1 MNAERPMAYPPGPL
15 GAAMQA
21 ARAKDWQAA
30 LETIN
35 PMLGFIRSGNG
46 AGLDL
51 YTPKDL
57 VSCAR
62 VAAAAQEQ
70 MGLYQEAAETWRA
83 LFRKASDALA
93 EWPVTLMDRLNL
105 VRVLAR
111 DGALDEATRRDFAGA
126 LIHLVRKAGMP
137 LDDYRRLTAIL
148 RRQVGLHFETV
159 EDYPAAMEAYGKAL
173 RMARRNPE
181 LFVPMKGDVDA
192 MFKRFARC
200 AEAMGAT
207 TWRNDPIDAYSSAR
221 W

>member
-1 MNAERPMAYPPGPL
+1 MTSDRPMALPPGPL
-15 GAAMQA
+15 GEAIQA
-21 ARAKDWQAA
+21 ARAEDWQAV

-46 AGLDL
+46 VGLDI
-51 YTPKDL
+51 YTPKEL

-62 VAAAAQEQ
+62 LASAAQEQ

-83 LFRKASDALA
+83 LFKKTDDALA

-105 VRVLAR
+105 VRVLAS
-111 DGALDEATRRDFAGA
+111 GGMLDEATRRDFAGA
-126 LIHLVRKAGMP
+126 LIHLVRNTGMP

-148 RRQVGLHFETV
+148 RRQVGLHFEVV

-173 RMARRNPE
+173 RMAKQNPE
-181 LFVPMKGDVDA
+181 LFAPMKGDVDE
-192 MFKRFARC
+192 MFRRFAC
-200 AEAMGAT
+200 LAEALGVT
-207 TWRNDPIDAYSSAR
+207 TWQNDPIDAYSSAR

>member
-1 MNAERPMAYPPGPL
+1 MCSDRSMPFPPGPL
-15 GAAMQA
+15 GEAMQA
-21 ARAKDWQAA
+21 ARAKDWQTA
-30 LETIN
+30 LEAIN
-35 PMLGFIRSGNG
+35 PMLAFIRSGNG
-46 AGLDL
+46 AGLDV

-57 VSCAR
+57 VSGAR

-83 LFRKASDALA
+83 LFKKANDALA

-111 DGALDEATRRDFAGA
+111 DGTLDEATRRDFAGA
-126 LIHLVRKAGMP
+126 LIHLQRKAGMP

-148 RRQVGLHFETV
+148 RRQVGRHFETV
-159 EDYPAAMEAYGKAL
+159 EDYPAAMESYGKAL
-173 RMARRNPE
+173 QLAGRNPD

-192 MFKRFARC
+192 MFKRLARC
-200 AEAMGAT
+200 AEAAGVE
-207 TWRNDPIDAYSSAR
+207 TWRNDPIDAFSSAR